1 MKILQINTVYGE
13 GSTGKIAKDIHDV
26 CRAQGIECVTAFRC
40 LRSGQELLE
49 DSVEI
54 SSPLDSRIHG
64 FLSYFTMFKGCFS
77 KVRTFRFLK
86 KVGKYSPDLIHLHNL
101 HGSYINLPQLFRYI
115 KKKNIP
121 VVWTL
126 HDCWAFT
133 AICSHFSAVNCEK
146 WKTGCGN
153 CPQRKALSS
162 CPADCTR
169 LVWKKKKKWFTGMK
183 NAVVVAPSEWL
194 ACLAKQSFL
203 GEYDVRVINNGID
216 TSVFKP
222 TESDFRKRNGL
233 EDKHI
238 VLGVAFDWDYRKGL
252 DVVIRL
258 ASELPDDYRIVLV
271 GTSDATDALLPANVL
286 SVHRTSDRRELAAI
300 YTCADVFINPTRED
314 TFPTV
319 NIEAIACGTPVVT
332 FRTGGSP
339 EMLDDTCGAVVEKD
353 DTEALKNMIIRVC
366 SEKPFSS
373 ADCVKRGE
381 QYEKSGKLGEYP
393 TLYGQLVRP
402 NEDSRRR
409 VK

>member
-1 MKILQINTVYGE
+1 MKVLQINTVYGE
-13 GSTGKIAKDIHDV
+13 GSTGKIVRDIHDICV
-26 CRAQGIECVTAFRC
+26 GAGIDCLSAYRCRKKGAAEYADTVT
-40 LRSGQELLE
+40 
-49 DSVEI
+49 I
-54 SSPLDSRIHG
+54 SSPADSRWHG
-64 FLSYFTMFKGCFS
+64 FLARLTMFKGCFS
-77 KVRTFRFLK
+77 FFHTLAFLRRVK
-86 KVGKYSPDLIHLHNL
+86 KYSPDVIHLHNL
-101 HGSYINLPQLFRYI
+101 HGSYVNLPLLFRYI
-115 KKKNIP
+115 KRNNIP

-133 AICSHFSAVNCEK
+133 AICSHFAVS
-146 WKTGCGN
+146 GCGRWQSG
-153 CPQRKALSS
+153 CGS
-162 CPADCTR
+162 CPVRHELSLSPCDNTR
-169 LVWKKKKKWFTGMK
+169 LVWRLKKKWFTGMK
-183 NAVVVAPSEWL
+183 NAVVVTPSEWL

-222 TESDFRKRNGL
+222 TGSDFRKRNGL
-233 EDKHI
+233 EDKYI
-238 VLGVAFDWDYRKGL
+238 VLGVAFDWDHRKGL

-271 GTSDATDALLPANVL
+271 GTNDATDARLPANVL

-300 YTCADVFINPTRED
+300 YTCADIFINPTRED

-339 EMLDDTCGAVVEKD
+339 EMLDGTCGAVVEKD

-381 QYEKSGKLGEYP
+381 QYEKSRKLGEYP
-393 TLYGQLVRP
+393 ALYRQLACP
-402 NEDSRRR
+402 NEASGQCA
-409 VK
+409 K